1 MKTHLMFLSVAFSLS
16 PLAFAKGGA
25 QAETPTPVD
34 PPAVKNRVQVALLL
48 DTSSSMD
55 GLIDQAKTQLWKVV
69 NTFSDARRDG
79 EAPQVEVAL
88 YEYGNQNL
96 SVENQW
102 IRQVQPLTRDLDSL
116 SKSLFSLKTNGGEE
130 YCGAVIQ
137 RSLADLKWDETKDTY
152 KVIFIAGNEPFTQGA
167 IDARKACRDAWE
179 KGIVVNTIHCG
190 NREEGMSGSWHDG
203 AALAGGKFMVINQD
217 RAVVSIPA
225 PQDKPIAEL
234 SERLNQ
240 TYLGYGKDGAAGAA
254 KQEEADKNAFS
265 HAKEGAH
272 VQRAVAKASANYS
285 NSTWDL
291 VDAARAK
298 KVDVATLPADQL
310 PPAMREL
317 KPEERTAF
325 IEKAAKER
333 ASIQEKIVTLNRER
347 EAFVAEEM
355 KKQAAQTGE
364 KTLDQVLVEAT
375 REQATARGY
384 KFKP

>member
-152 KVIFIAGNEPFTQGA
+152 KVIFIAGNEPFTQGSV
-167 IDARKACRDAWE
+167 DARKACRDAWE

-265 HAKEGAH
+265 HTKEGAH
-272 VQRAVAKASANYS
+272 VQRAVTKASANYS
-285 NSTWDL
+285 NATWDL
-291 VDAARAK
+291 VDAANAK
-298 KVDVATLPADQL
+298 KVDVTTLPADQL

-317 KPEERTAF
+317 KPEERAAF
-325 IEKAAKER
+325 VEKAAKER

-347 EAFVAEEM
+347 EAFVADEM
-355 KKQAAQTGE
+355 KKQAAQTNE
-364 KTLDQVLVEAT
+364 KTLDQALVETT

>member
-1 MKTHLMFLSVAFSLS
+1 MKTHLMFLSLAISLI
-16 PLAFAKGGA
+16 PPVFAKGGA
-25 QAETPTPVD
+25 PEGSTPPVD

-48 DTSSSMD
+48 DTSNSMD

-69 NTFSDARRDG
+69 NTFTDARRDG

-88 YEYGNQNL
+88 YEYGNNNL

-102 IRQVQPLTRDLDSL
+102 VRQVQPLTRDLDSL
-116 SKSLFSLKTNGGEE
+116 SKSLFALKTNGGDE

-137 RSLADLKWDETKDTY
+137 RSLADLKWDESKDTY
-152 KVIFIAGNEPFTQGA
+152 KVIFIAGNEPFTQGSV
-167 IDARKACRDAWE
+167 DARKACRDAAE
-179 KGIVVNTIHCG
+179 KGVVVNTIHCG

-217 RAVVSIPA
+217 RPVVSIPA

-240 TYLGYGKDGAAGAA
+240 TYLGYGKDGASGAA

-272 VQRAVAKASANYS
+272 VQRAVTKASANYS
-285 NSTWDL
+285 NATWDL
-291 VDAARAK
+291 VDAAKAK
-298 KVDVATLPADQL
+298 KVDVTTLPADQL
-310 PPAMREL
+310 PPAMRDL
-317 KPEERTAF
+317 KPEERAAF

-355 KKQAAQTGE
+355 KKRAQETGE
-364 KTLDQVLVEAT
+364 KTLDQALVETT

-384 KFKP
+384 KFNP

>member
-1 MKTHLMFLSVAFSLS
+1 MKTHLKFLSLAVSLI
-16 PLAFAKGGA
+16 PPVFAKGAPDG
-25 QAETPTPVD
+25 TSPPVD

-48 DTSSSMD
+48 DTSNSMD

-69 NTFSDARRDG
+69 NTFTDARRDG

-88 YEYGNQNL
+88 YEYGNNNL

-102 IRQVQPLTRDLDSL
+102 VRQVQPLTRDLDSL
-116 SKSLFSLKTNGGEE
+116 SKSLFSLKTNGGDE

-137 RSLADLKWDETKDTY
+137 RSLADLKWDESKDTY
-152 KVIFIAGNEPFTQGA
+152 KVIFIAGNEPFTQGSV
-167 IDARKACRDAWE
+167 DARKACRDAWG
-179 KGIVVNTIHCG
+179 KGVVVNTIHCG

-234 SERLNQ
+234 SELLNQ
-240 TYLGYGKDGAAGAA
+240 TYLSYGKDGSLGAA
-254 KQEEADKNAFS
+254 KQAEADKAAFS

-285 NSTWDL
+285 NTTWDL
-291 VDAARAK
+291 VDAAKEK
-298 KVDVATLPADQL
+298 KVDVTTLPVDQL
-310 PPAMREL
+310 PQAMRDL
-317 KPEERTAF
+317 KPEERATFVA
-325 IEKAAKER
+325 KAAKER
-333 ASIQEKIVTLNRER
+333 AEIQEKIVALNRER

-355 KKQAAQTGE
+355 KKKATDSTEQ
-364 KTLDQVLVEAT
+364 TLDQAIVAAT
-375 REQATARGY
+375 REQAVARGY
-384 KFKP
+384 KFNP